1 VQKYYTTFMSNK
13 ISGQKYVEIEEKEM
27 HLTPLFQQTS
37 KIDNTSCE
45 NIRKLWVKT
54 FVQKNVE
61 LIPC

>member
-1 VQKYYTTFMSNK
+1 MSNK